1 MTNMYAPIGQQLL
14 DVPFPAMVQSMG
26 LAIAEA
32 QYNLDLVG
40 IRLAQLMSGS
50 YEVQVPDPADETK
63 TITQVKDARV
73 DFAGS
78 RYSLL
83 ELGFTPTFYQFVD
96 TLIEIKISISTTY
109 QSSYEYKNSHVGVSL
124 ISGFFGFGGGA
135 KLSVSSVSAAYA
147 SKFQYSA
154 EGSSLLRTKLVP
166 VPAPAVLEE
175 RIRRLLDLETQ
186 VRIMPDLDGKTW
198 KVARELLH
206 KLGIGYDLGSAT
218 PADTDTVNGQT
229 PDAGKLLEQGELAQ
243 ITI

>member
-14 DVPFPAMVQSMG
+14 DVPFPAMIQSMG

-40 IRLAQLMSGS
+40 IRLAKLMSGS
-50 YEVQVPDPADETK
+50 YEVEVPDPDNPDQV
-63 TITQVKDARV
+63 ITQTKDARV
-73 DFAGS
+73 DFAGQ
-78 RYSLL
+78 RLSLL

-96 TLIEIKISISTTY
+96 TLIEVKISISTTY
-109 QSSYEYKNSHVGVSL
+109 QSSYEYKRSHTGVSL

-135 KLSVSSVSAAYA
+135 SLNVSSVSAAYA

-175 RIRRLLDLETQ
+175 RIRRLAEGTNAAR
-186 VRIMPDLDGKTW
+186 VVPDLSGKTW
-198 KVARELLH
+198 KQARETLQLV
-206 KLGIGYDLGSAT
+206 GVGYVEPDPVPADGDSLSGFT
-218 PADTDTVNGQT
+218 PAAGTVLNPGQ
-229 PDAGKLLEQGELAQ
+229 LVELSF
-243 ITI
+243 